1 MRRWIAR
8 RGAVALVIGLS
19 ALALAACSP
28 DGPRFKNADITGAG
42 FGREFSLTDTSG
54 KTRSLADFRGMAV
67 VVFFGF
73 TQCPDVCPT
82 ALSTLAEA
90 IKKLGPD
97 AWRVQGVFITIDPE
111 RDTPE
116 LLAQYVPA
124 FNPKFVGLRGDAEAT
139 ERVAKEFKVVYRKA
153 PGSAPGSYTM
163 DHSAG
168 MYVFDPQGR
177 LRLFVSHGQD
187 ADALAHDLRELLRT
201 LE

>member
-1 MRRWIAR
+1 MLRAIS
-8 RGAVALVIGLS
+8 VALV
-19 ALALAACSP
+19 ALTLAACSP

-42 FGREFSLTDTSG
+42 FGREFTLADASG
-54 KTRSLADFRGMAV
+54 KTRTLADFRGMAV

-153 PGSAPGSYTM
+153 PGSTPGSYTM

>member
-1 MRRWIAR
+1 MRRSTVRCA
-8 RGAVALVIGLS
+8 ALALV

-54 KTRSLADFRGMAV
+54 KTRTLADFRGMAV

-82 ALSTLAEA
+82 ALATLAEA
-90 IKKLGPD
+90 VRKLGPD

-124 FNPKFVGLRGDAEAT
+124 FNPKFVALRGDGQAT

-168 MYVFDPQGR
+168 MFVFDPQGR